1 MSSLLQ
7 NVLASRLA
15 QATLGESSSSS
26 SNDNSRPGA
35 MGPPPLPSSQGLDEW
50 ESVDEASIASDEEM
64 VGE

>member
-15 QATLGESSSSS
+15 QATLGESSSS